1 VAQEEHEA
9 LEASDLHSVEFT
21 ETGKSVRIAP
31 GETIHAAATKLGL
44 HIPKACGMGICG
56 TCRVRVLSGDVAMEH
71 NGGITDDE
79 IEAGDVLSCCSVPT
93 GNVQIEY

>member
-1 VAQEEHEA
+1 MAQEEHEA

-21 ETGKSVRIAP
+21 ETGKVFASLRAQF
-31 GETIHAAATKLGL
+31 IHAAPPNWGYTFLRLAHGNLRDLSSQSGL
-44 HIPKACGMGICG
+44 
-56 TCRVRVLSGDVAMEH
+56 GDVAMEH

-79 IEAGDVLSCCSVPT
+79 IEEDVLSCCSVPT